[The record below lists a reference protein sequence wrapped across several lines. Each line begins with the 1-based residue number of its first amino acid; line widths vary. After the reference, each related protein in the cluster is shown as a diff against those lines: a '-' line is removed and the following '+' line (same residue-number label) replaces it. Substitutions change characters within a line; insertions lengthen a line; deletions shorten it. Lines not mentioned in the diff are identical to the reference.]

1 MTDTISERNEIHGQL
16 VALERIK
23 TSLEGELTTLNQM
36 VVEKNKLVDQL
47 NADKE
52 SLTKENAE
60 MEVCVCIYVLPVVYS
75 HSCQTLS

>member
-1 MTDTISERNEIHGQL
+1 MTDTISERNELHGQL

-23 TSLEGELTTLNQM
+23 TSLEGEMTSLNNTVM
-36 VVEKNKLVDQL
+36 EKSRLVDQL

-60 MEVCVCIYVLPVVYS
+60 MEVCIDIVVVYRS
-75 HSCQTLS
+75 